1 MSARNYRA
9 CLDRSSEWFIRAT
22 SIVIL
27 LVIAGL
33 FLQMASTA
41 LPLFETPR
49 IAPTQEKSAAVTP
62 LQSLTRL
69 PEIQNDEYGVASAST
84 LPLVTAELSIT
95 HMEDG
100 VVHGFLKA
108 QARSGEQFRLDNDV
122 LTTFSVATSLPS
134 ISYASTV
141 ANGRHLAFFGG
152 DGFFQLGSINE
163 SDGAKVFP
171 VVDIPQHDAVL
182 PTPGKRS
189 WLLLAE
195 RKIHQIHLQAS
206 DDGLIAVPL
215 LTYVLDSPAAVVS
228 SVGLTGHFVVSDEA
242 GHLSLY
248 KLGQAKSRATQRA
261 VASLPEVEKIE
272 WRGPNYID
280 VHRVDG
286 GIERYRIDNLLNTLD
301 VADLFMPKRYE
312 GYSEPSNTWQPKGI
326 ADGVEP
332 KYSLLPLLWGTVSS
346 ALFALILS
354 VPVALG
360 AAIYVGYFMTPAY
373 REVVKPV
380 IELLAAFPGVVIA
393 GLAMLWLAPRLQGF
407 VAELIGILIVIPV
420 TVSILA
426 MLLGS
431 QVRSRPGRYFSRRLP
446 LLLVPVLCGAVY
458 GGAWLGSLVDAHLF
472 GGSVVDWFVAN
483 RGVSV
488 SYFNGLLVGLAL
500 SIATFPVIF
509 SLAEE
514 SIFSSPGG
522 AAAGSLALGASPWR
536 SFVDGVLP
544 YASPGIVAA
553 LMLGLSRAIG
563 ETMILLLLSG
573 NMPLQTPNLLEG
585 VRSVAAT
592 LAIELPEAA
601 VDSSHFRVLFLAALI
616 LFLLTFAI
624 NTVAQIVKR
633 RWRRR
638 YGIAV

>member
-1 MSARNYRA
+1 MSARNYRTW
-9 CLDRSSEWFIRAT
+9 LDLGSEWFIRAT

-33 FLQMASTA
+33 FLQIASTA
-41 LPLFETPR
+41 LPLFEDPR
-49 IAPTQEKSAAVTP
+49 IAPAQEKSAAVTP
-62 LQSLTRL
+62 PYSFIQL
-69 PEIQNDEYGVASAST
+69 PEIQNDENSVAPAST
-84 LPLVTAELSIT
+84 VLLVTSDLSIT
-95 HMEDG
+95 RIEDG

-108 QARSGEQFRLDNDV
+108 SAGSGEQFRLDNDA
-122 LTTFSVATSLPS
+122 LTPFSVATSLPS

-141 ANGRHLAFFGG
+141 ANGRYLAFFGG
-152 DGFFQLGSINE
+152 DGFFQLGSMNE
-163 SDGAKVFP
+163 SDSATVFP

-215 LTYVLDSPAAVVS
+215 LTYPLDSAVSVVS
-228 SVGLTGHFVVSDEA
+228 NVGLTRHFVVSDEA
-242 GHLSLY
+242 GQLSLY
-248 KLGQAKSRATQRA
+248 KLGQSKPRATYSA
-261 VASLPEVEKIE
+261 GASLSEVKKIE
-272 WRGPNYID
+272 WYGPDRVD
-280 VHRVDG
+280 VSRVDG
-286 GIERYRIDNLLNTLD
+286 GIEHYRIDNFLNTLD
-301 VADLFMPKRYE
+301 VADLFLPKRYE
-312 GYSEPSNTWQPKGI
+312 GYSESTNTWQPKGI
-326 ADGVEP
+326 ADGVES

-346 ALFALILS
+346 AFFALILS
-354 VPVALG
+354 VPIALG

-380 IELLAAFPGVVIA
+380 IEMLAAFPGVVIA

-407 VAELIGILIVIPV
+407 VAELIGILVMIPV
-420 TVSILA
+420 TVSGLA
-426 MLLGS
+426 LLLGS
-431 QVRSRPGRYFSRRLP
+431 RVRSRPGRYFSRQLP
-446 LLLVPVLCGAVY
+446 LLLVPVLCGTVY
-458 GGAWLGSLVDAHLF
+458 AGAWLGAFADAHLF
-472 GGSVVDWFVAN
+472 GGSLVDWFVEN

-509 SLAEE
+509 SLAEDA
-514 SIFSSPGG
+514 IFSSPSG
-522 AAAGSLALGASPWR
+522 AAAGSLALGASPWQ

-573 NMPLQTPNLLEG
+573 NTPLQTANLLEG
-585 VRSVAAT
+585 MRSVGAT

-638 YGIAV
+638 YGVAV

>member
-9 CLDRSSEWFIRAT
+9 WLDRISEWFIRAT
-22 SIVIL
+22 SIVIF
-27 LVIAGL
+27 LVTAGL
-33 FLQMASTA
+33 FLQIASTA
-41 LPLFETPR
+41 LPLFDAPR
-49 IAPTQEKSAAVTP
+49 IAPAQEKSAAVTP
-62 LQSLTRL
+62 NQRLAWL
-69 PEIQNDEYGVASAST
+69 PESQNDEYGVVPAAK
-84 LPLVTAELSIT
+84 LPLVTSDLGITSI
-95 HMEDG
+95 EDG
-100 VVHGFLKA
+100 VAHGFLKA
-108 QARSGEQFRLDNDV
+108 PARPGEQPGLENDA
-122 LTTFSVATSLPS
+122 LTPFSVATSLPS
-134 ISYASTV
+134 VSYASTV
-141 ANGRHLAFFGG
+141 ANGRYLALFNK
-152 DGFFQLGSINE
+152 DGFFQLGNIYE
-163 SDGAKVFP
+163 SDSTTVFP
-171 VVDIPQHDAVL
+171 VVDISQHDAVL

-189 WLLLAE
+189 WLLLAGHS
-195 RKIHQIHLQAS
+195 IHQVHLQAS
-206 DDGLIAVPL
+206 DDGLIAAPL
-215 LTYVLDSPAAVVS
+215 LTYALDSPASVVS
-228 SVGLTGHFVVSDEA
+228 SVGLTRHFIVSDEA

-248 KLGQAKSRATQRA
+248 KLGQAKARAKRRA
-261 VASLPEVEKIE
+261 AASHPEIEKIE
-272 WRGPNYID
+272 WRGPDY
-280 VHRVDG
+280 VEVFHVDG

-312 GYSEPSNTWQPKGI
+312 GYSEPTNTWQPKGS

-332 KYSLLPLLWGTVSS
+332 KYSLQPLLWGTVSS

-407 VAELIGILIVIPV
+407 IAELIGILIVIPV

-431 QVRSRPGRYFSRRLP
+431 RVRSRPGRYFSRRLP
-446 LLLVPVLCGAVY
+446 LLLIPVLCGSVY
-458 GGAWLGSLVDAHLF
+458 GGVWLGSLIDAHLF

-500 SIATFPVIF
+500 SISTFPVIF

-514 SIFSSPGG
+514 AIFSSPSG

-536 SFVDGVLP
+536 GFVDGVLP

-553 LMLGLSRAIG
+553 VMLGLSRAIG

-573 NMPLQTPNLLEG
+573 NMPVQTANLLEG
-585 VRSVAAT
+585 VRSVGAT

-601 VDSSHFRVLFLAALI
+601 VDSAHFRVLFLAALI
-616 LFLLTFAI
+616 LFLLTFGI

-638 YGIAV
+638 YGVAV